1 MKNLL
6 LVLISLGLL
15 CCCSEKVRTESS
27 NQTLPSAVDTPTP
40 IPTSTPLATPTSTP
54 LVTPTPSPTSGDLDT
69 SDTSN
74 QVGCTSTGHQD
85 PRRAEMLD
93 NHELWFGSLVGSSLD
108 EGYKLLSG
116 GSVPDGLL
124 YQDAI
129 HLWWV
134 SSEDHTIHH
143 GFIEED
149 LLVDLGSIS
158 VDGEIFSGMVDP
170 DLVELDDG
178 SLGLTVLDGFDRPGS
193 PGPICHLRS
202 NDGQNFLTH
211 TTMLDIEERFD
222 PSVVV
227 VQDHWW
233 LAVGIPSE
241 EDSFTEIYSGL
252 DGENFT
258 LEGQVNGAVPDIS
271 YSNGEFQLL
280 TCSPDGMMRY
290 SSSDG
295 KGWSLVDTIRFP
307 GCDPST
313 VPGTDFFVYKK
324 EQGGGREIP
333 PPPPGEPPPGETP
346 PA

>member
-6 LVLISLGLL
+6 FILISLGIL
-15 CCCSEKVRTESS
+15 CSCSKGMEAESS
-27 NQTLPSAVDTPTP
+27 NQTLATSVDASTPTPTPTPSATSTPAPQATPTPTP
-40 IPTSTPLATPTSTP
+40 I
-54 LVTPTPSPTSGDLDT
+54 SGDRDT
-69 SDTSN
+69 SD
-74 QVGCTSTGHQD
+74 QIGCTSTGHAD

-108 EGYKLLSG
+108 EGYKLISG

-124 YQDAI
+124 FQGAI

-134 SSEDHTIHH
+134 SSNDHTIHH
-143 GFIEED
+143 GVIEGG

-202 NDGQNFLTH
+202 NDGQNFFTH
-211 TTMLDIEERFD
+211 STMLDIEERFD

-241 EDSFTEIYSGL
+241 EDSVTEIYSGQ
-252 DGENFT
+252 DGRDFT

-271 YSNGEFQLL
+271 FSNGEFHLL
-280 TCSPDGMMRY
+280 TCSPEGMMRY

-295 KGWSLVDTIRFP
+295 KEWSLVDTIRFP

-313 VPGTDFFVYKK
+313 VTGTDFFVYKK
-324 EQGGGREIP
+324 EIGGGREMP
-333 PPPPGEPPPGETP
+333 PPPPGEPQLGEAP